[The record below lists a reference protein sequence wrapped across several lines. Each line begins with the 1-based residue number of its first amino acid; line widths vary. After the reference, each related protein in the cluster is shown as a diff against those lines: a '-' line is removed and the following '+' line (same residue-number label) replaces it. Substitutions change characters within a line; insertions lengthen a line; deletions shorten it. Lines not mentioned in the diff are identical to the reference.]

1 MTTTRFDLSK
11 IPPIEHLDSLVEVQK
26 AFDAW
31 DVPVSGAEVTRLV
44 DRLGLV
50 IRPALQSGT
59 AEWAPDPNSRTH
71 LYAGIE
77 PRMRWTTDMARY
89 SYKGI
94 TTTTYGIVYDG
105 GSNYYICTDPVVK
118 NKRTI
123 LTLTPEQHAWVKAQS
138 SSLKSMAAVIRD
150 LIDQERGAGDCG

>member
-1 MTTTRFDLSK
+1 MTETRIDLSK
-11 IPPIEHLDSLVEVQK
+11 IPPIEHLDSLVDAQK

-50 IRPALQSGT
+50 IRSAIQSGS
-59 AEWAPDPNSRTH
+59 AEGTPDPNSRT
-71 LYAGIE
+71 YIDGGIE

-89 SYKGI
+89 FYKGI
-94 TTTTYGIVYDG
+94 TTTTYGVVYDG
-105 GSNYYICTDPVVK
+105 DRKYYICSEPVVK

-138 SSLKSMAAVIRD
+138 SPLKSMAAVIRD
-150 LIDQERGAGDCG
+150 LIDRERGANDC